1 MYGGHAKTI
10 KPDKRRLALLFDN
23 PNVRYSFGYLYWL
36 AFIFEVVHQT
46 LKYLR

>member
-23 PNVRYSFGYLYWL
+23 PNVRYNLWLSSLTLWFVFGVLIMAAL
-36 AFIFEVVHQT
+36 
-46 LKYLR
+46 